1 MGESLFAAE
10 GRTSNYVTTQQNTVD
25 QLTPVLEIQPEDG
38 VGLVFHNS
46 VDVGQKVAGFPV
58 YADFVDGSGDPLP
71 LDTEVAIGYES
82 PTDDSLSVVSIPV
95 SNISTYRKKSIKEQ
109 QNRDNVDSVKH
120 ELKSS
125 RLEVRD
131 IDTAYLLLKSSE
143 VIDHGASEVY
153 IDSDA
158 VDEVDI
164 D

>member
-10 GRTSNYVTTQQNTVD
+10 GQTSNYVTTQQNTPG

-38 VGLVFHNS
+38 VGLVIHNR
-46 VDVGQKVAGFPV
+46 VDVGQKVKGFPI
-58 YADFVDGSGDPLP
+58 YADLRAGSGDPLP
-71 LDTEVAIGYES
+71 LDSRVAIGYES
-82 PTDDSLSVVSIPV
+82 PTDDSLQVVSVPM
-95 SNISTYRKKSIKEQ
+95 SNISTYRKKSIKDQ
-109 QNRDNVDSVKH
+109 QNRENVDSVKH

-131 IDTAYLLLKSSE
+131 IDTAYLLIESSE
-143 VIDHGASEVY
+143 VIDHTGSEVY